1 MLMLFIL
8 IFTLFSNNPD
18 SDDLIFENNQTI
30 VKNPFTDGRDP
41 FFRPLDALGYGGI
54 NSYSLEKFSLDE
66 FRLTGVVWSIK
77 NPIAL
82 FEGPDSTKYKLYI
95 GDRIGRNEGIITNI
109 DNAQVKVQEII
120 SGMQQETIIRIN
132 KRG

>member
-1 MLMLFIL
+1 MILVLTL
-8 IFTLFSNNPD
+8 IFSLFSNNQYY
-18 SDDLIFENNQTI
+18 DDIIFENNAI
-30 VKNPFTDGRDP
+30 NVKNPFTDGRDP

-54 NSYSLEKFSLDE
+54 NAYSLEKFSLDE
-66 FRLTGVVWSIK
+66 FKLNGVVWSIK

-82 FEGPDSTKYKLYI
+82 FEGPDGTKYKLYI

-109 DNAQVKVQEII
+109 DNAQVEIQEII
-120 SGMQQETIIRIN
+120 SNTQQKTILRI